1 MEMVS
6 RPPST
11 SRVTLAPG
19 GTSSIFEAKVACG
32 QPRSAAN
39 ICPVWF
45 ESSSIACLPRITS
58 CGVSFCTIAF
68 NSFATASGCS
78 SSALST
84 RMARSAPIAR
94 AVRSVSWQACAP
106 HDPAAISGAR
116 PASLRRTAAS
126 TAISSKGFIDIF
138 TFAVSTPVLSAL
150 TRTLTLKS
158 TTRLTATRTFMRKII
173 AVRFSGSRLD
183 QRIERERARIKHH
196 DRIDVDRRHLAV
208 PVNHGVAEP
217 PRHARERAQVARR
230 LPAQRAKE
238 RRDAQLGELREHLV
252 LAAGREQQAEVL
264 QRFEI
269 DAAVAHQQERPELRV
284 ESRAER
290 ELASAAGAPRDDHA
304 LEARAE
310 LPAFLALA
318 AEFGERV
325 GDAKGDEAMVALV
338 RQVGRAC
345 LEHHLRAEHRQRRL
359 YRAFVT
365 AQVVLDDG
373 QPGLR
378 EQREALRLVEEAP
391 PFGRPHL
398 LCRR

>member
-1 MEMVS
+1 M
-6 RPPST
+6 
-11 SRVTLAPG
+11 
-19 GTSSIFEAKVACG
+19 
-32 QPRSAAN
+32 
-39 ICPVWF
+39 
-45 ESSSIACLPRITS
+45 TS
-58 CGVSFCTIAF
+58 CGASFWQMALS
-68 NSFATASGCS
+68 SFATASGCS
-78 SSALST
+78 SSVLST
-84 RMARSAPIAR
+84 RMARSAPIAS
-94 AVRSVSWQACAP
+94 AVRSVSWLCGAP
-106 HDPAAISGAR
+106 QETARISLAP
-116 PASLRRTAAS
+116 PASFRRTAAS
-126 TAISSKGFIDIF
+126 TAISSKGFIDIL

-158 TTRLTATRTFMRKII
+158 TTRLTTTRTFMRKII
-173 AVRFSGSRLD
+173 AAPFSGSRLD

-196 DRIDVDRRHLAV
+196 DRIDVDRRDLAV

-217 PRHARERAQVARR
+217 PRHAREREQVARR

-238 RRDAQLGELREHLV
+238 RRDAQLGELREHLLLV
-252 LAAGREQQAEVL
+252 AGREQQAEVL
-264 QRFEI
+264 QRFEV

-325 GDAKGDEAMVALV
+325 GDAEGDEAMVALV
-338 RQVGRAC
+338 RQVGRAR
-345 LEHHLRAEHRQRRL
+345 LEHHVRAKHRQRRL
-359 YRAFVT
+359 YRPFVT

-378 EQREALRLVEEAP
+378 EERKALRLVEEAP
-391 PFGRPHL
+391 RFGRPHL
-398 LCRR
+398 L

>member
-58 CGVSFCTIAF
+58 CGVSFCTIALS
-68 NSFATASGCS
+68 SFATASGCS

-84 RMARSAPIAR
+84 RMARSAPMAS

-106 HDPAAISGAR
+106 HDTTTISVAP
-116 PASLRRTAAS
+116 PASLSRIAAS
-126 TAISSKGFIDIF
+126 TAISSKGFIDIL
-138 TFAVSTPVLSAL
+138 TFAVSTPLPSAL

-158 TTRLTATRTFMRKII
+158 TTRLTATRTFIRKLI
-173 AVRFSGSRLD
+173 AARFSGSRLD
-183 QRIERERARIKHH
+183 QRIERDRARIKHH

-208 PVNHGVAEP
+208 PVDHRVAEP
-217 PRHARERAQVARR
+217 ARHARERAQVARR

-252 LAAGREQQAEVL
+252 LAAGREEQAEI
-264 QRFEI
+264 FERLEV
-269 DAAVAHQQERPELRV
+269 DAAIAHHHQRPELRV
-284 ESRAER
+284 ESCAER
-290 ELASAAGAPRDDHA
+290 KLASAACAPRDDDA
-304 LEARAE
+304 FKAR
-310 LPAFLALA
+310 
-318 AEFGERV
+318 
-325 GDAKGDEAMVALV
+325 
-338 RQVGRAC
+338 
-345 LEHHLRAEHRQRRL
+345 
-359 YRAFVT
+359 
-365 AQVVLDDG
+365 
-373 QPGLR
+373 
-378 EQREALRLVEEAP
+378 
-391 PFGRPHL
+391 
-398 LCRR
+398 